1 VNISIENKD
10 EISIVKVSGEITF
23 STSGDLRK
31 KLLELVDKGSKKI
44 ILNIGGVDY
53 IDSSGM
59 ATMVEILQKIKS
71 KDGYLAL
78 CKVKDKIKD
87 ILEMVKLKDL
97 FEMFD
102 TEEEAIESFNL

>member
-1 VNISIENKD
+1 MNISIENKD
-10 EISIVKVSGEITF
+10 EISIVRVNGEITF

-71 KDGYLAL
+71 EGGHLVL
-78 CKVKDKIKD
+78 CKVKDKVKD
-87 ILEMVKLKDL
+87 ILEMVKLRDL

-102 TEEEAIESFNL
+102 TEEEAIEGFNL

>member
-10 EISIVKVSGEITF
+10 EISIVRVNGEITF

-59 ATMVEILQKIKS
+59 ATMVEILQKVKS
-71 KDGYLAL
+71 KSGHLVL
-78 CKVKDKIKD
+78 CKVKDKVKD

>member
-1 VNISIENKD
+1 MNISIENKD
-10 EISIVKVSGEITF
+10 EMSIVRVNGEITF

-71 KDGYLAL
+71 EGGYLVL
-78 CKVKDKIKD
+78 CKVKDKVKD
-87 ILEMVKLKDL
+87 ILEMVKLRDL
-97 FEMFD
+97 FEIFD
-102 TEEEAIESFNL
+102 TEEEAVEGFNL